1 MINLFAKYI
10 TMFIPIKKLRRIAR
24 KRIVTNFY
32 AKNVYKNA
40 KSIGKGFVCGGKS
53 YATKNTVIGD
63 NVRFSSVS
71 MSGSGNITIGNHTVL
86 GYDVVIMT
94 SNHNYDSGSTLP
106 FSDDVVINKDVH
118 IGDNVWCGSKVI
130 ILPGTRIGEGV
141 VIQAGSVVHG
151 EIPPCSIIGGNPA
164 KVFKNR
170 DLEHYNKLKNEG
182 KFLTEE
188 D

>member
-40 KSIGKGFVCGGKS
+40 KYVGKGFVCGGKS
-53 YATKNTVIGD
+53 YATKNTIIGEQ
-63 NVRFSSVS
+63 VRFSGVF
-71 MSGSGNITIGNHTVL
+71 MSGNGNITIGDHTVL

-94 SNHNYDSGSTLP
+94 SNHNYDKGTLLP
-106 FSDDVVINKDVH
+106 YSDEKVINKDVF
-118 IGDNVWCGSKVI
+118 IDKFVWCGSKVI